1 MKRGFVLDIFTGLVY
16 LFISAIVIYVAFGV
30 MSNVNAGFTASGISN
45 ESSNAMGLVQ
55 SAMTLLNPLFL
66 FIIIG
71 LFGALI
77 YSAWTIDTNPML
89 FVISL
94 VLIIPALVLSSALG
108 DVFSSFSNSTA
119 MQGFVGF
126 DFNYI
131 SLVFDNFDKI
141 AVVLIVVF
149 LIVLYAKARVQQ

>member
-16 LFISAIVIYVAFGV
+16 LFISAIVIYVAYGV
-30 MSNVNAGFTASGISN
+30 MTNVNAGFTASGISN
-45 ESSNAMGLVQ
+45 ESSNAMSLVT

-66 FIIIG
+66 FIIVG

-108 DVFSSFSNSTA
+108 DVFSSFSNSSSMTS
-119 MQGFVGF
+119 FVGYN
-126 DFNYI
+126 FNYI
-131 SLVFDNFDKI
+131 SLVFENFDKI